1 MHFVVVGSQTAT
13 GETHQVYPKECRR
26 ERPRAQREAMT
37 AEKRELINKRRRD
50 AYHAKK
56 ANRPQ
61 FSVEQK
67 KANVKGSKREYK
79 RRLKEFR
86 ANNLH
91 PDSIAMANPQFV
103 PELIVPTPIEL
114 VTSASELVIPGFSG
128 SPVYIPPIV
137 E

>member
-1 MHFVVVGSQTAT
+1 MHFVVVGSQTVT
-13 GETHQVYPKECRR
+13 GETHQVYPKERRR

-56 ANRPQ
+56 ANRPHL
-61 FSVEQK
+61 SAEQK
-67 KANVKGSKREYK
+67 KANVKGPKREYK

-91 PDSIAMANPQFV
+91 PDSIATANPQFV
-103 PELIVPTPIEL
+103 PKLIIPTPIDL
-114 VTSASELVIPGFSG
+114 LTYASELVIL
-128 SPVYIPPIV
+128 
-137 E
+137 

>member
-1 MHFVVVGSQTAT
+1 
-13 GETHQVYPKECRR
+13 
-26 ERPRAQREAMT
+26 MT
-37 AEKRELINKRRRD
+37 AEKRELINKHRRD

-56 ANRPQ
+56 VNRPKLTT
-61 FSVEQK
+61 EQK
-67 KANVKGSKREYK
+67 KANVKGPKIEYK